1 MVPSDDG
8 STAWIPAFV
17 GMAGL
22 CPPGHPLRGRFAPSR
37 ALTLREGDGLVCFDK
52 IGIVAEQ
59 RFIRNFCII
68 AHVDHGKSTLA
79 DRMIELTGAVS
90 ERELVE
96 QHLDTMDL
104 ERERGITIKAQAV
117 RLEFES
123 TDGEVYQLN
132 LIDTPGHVDFS
143 YEVSRSLA
151 ACEAAV
157 LLIDAS
163 QGIQAQ
169 TMANVYLAVEN
180 DLVII
185 PAINKIDMPTAD
197 PERVAAEMVDT
208 FGFSEDEM
216 LWVSGKTGEGVEEL
230 LERIVGLT
238 PPPVGEMEE
247 PLQALVFDSKYDS
260 FKGVVVYVR
269 VMDGEIK
276 ARDRAKFMDSG
287 AQGEVLE
294 VGYFSPT
301 VMRAP
306 EGLRVGEVGY
316 VATGI
321 KDVGDVMV
329 GDTMTLVKDPAA
341 EARVKYEE
349 QKPMVFTGL
358 YPSDANDY
366 GELREALGKLR
377 LNDAAL
383 AFEPESSSALG
394 FGFRCGFLGL
404 LHMEVVQERL
414 EREYELEL
422 ITTAPSVEFQVML
435 NDGEIVYVDNPSR
448 LPEKQ
453 DIAEILEPWV
463 DLSIIV
469 PIAYYGN
476 VMELVTNK
484 RGLFKRMEYLQSHA
498 ASSGNGSVSE
508 SMNGVGRNARVMLEY
523 EAPLSAILVDF
534 HDMLKSAT
542 QGYASMDYQPAGY
555 REAQM
560 VKLDVLVN
568 HEVVDAL
575 SSIVHSTEA
584 EATGRKLAS
593 KLKEL
598 IPRQMFAVPIQAAIG
613 GKVVARTNVKALR
626 KNVLAKCYG
635 GDVTRKRKLLERQK
649 EGKRRRAK
657 MVGSVEV
664 PQEAFMAVLQLR
676 N

>member
-1 MVPSDDG
+1 M
-8 STAWIPAFV
+8 
-17 GMAGL
+17 
-22 CPPGHPLRGRFAPSR
+22 
-37 ALTLREGDGLVCFDK
+37 
-52 IGIVAEQ
+52 AEQ

-117 RLEFES
+117 RLGFES
-123 TDGEVYQLN
+123 KDEEVYQLN

-185 PAINKIDMPTAD
+185 PAINKIDMPASE
-197 PERVAAEMVDT
+197 PERVAAEMADT

-216 LWVSGKTGEGVEEL
+216 LWVSGKTGEGVDEL
-230 LERIVGLT
+230 LERIVELT
-238 PPPVGEMEE
+238 PPPEGEMEQ

-260 FKGVVVYVR
+260 FKGVVAYVR
-269 VMDGEIK
+269 VLDGAIK

-287 AQGEVLE
+287 AHGEVLE

-306 EGLRVGEVGY
+306 EGLRAGEVGY

-366 GELREALGKLR
+366 SELREALGKLR

-383 AFEPESSSALG
+383 TFEPESSSALG

-435 NDGEIVYVDNPSR
+435 NDGEIIYVDNPSS

-498 ASSGNGSVSE
+498 GGSGNGSVSA
-508 SMNGVGRNARVMLEY
+508 SMNGAGRNARVMLEY

-575 SSIVHSTEA
+575 SSIVHSSEA

-649 EGKRRRAK
+649 AGKARRAK

>member
-1 MVPSDDG
+1 MG
-8 STAWIPAFV
+8 
-17 GMAGL
+17 
-22 CPPGHPLRGRFAPSR
+22 
-37 ALTLREGDGLVCFDK
+37 FDK
-52 IGIVAEQ
+52 IEIVTAQ

-117 RLEFES
+117 RLRFLS
-123 TDGEVYQLN
+123 QDGNEYQLN

-169 TMANVYLAVEN
+169 TMANVYLALEN

-185 PAINKIDMPTAD
+185 PAINKIDMVNAE

-216 LWVSGKTGEGVEEL
+216 LWVSGKTGDGVEEL
-230 LERIVGLT
+230 LERIVELT
-238 PPPVGEMEE
+238 PQPVGELDE

-260 FKGVVVYVR
+260 FKGVVAYVR
-269 VMDGEIK
+269 VLDGAIK
-276 ARDRAKFMDSG
+276 ARDRARFIDSG

-306 EGLRVGEVGY
+306 EGLKVGEVGY

-321 KDVGDVMV
+321 KEVGDVMV
-329 GDTMTLVKDPAA
+329 GDTMTLMKEPAN
-341 EARVKYEE
+341 EAKVKYQE

-366 GELREALGKLR
+366 GELRDALGKLK

-383 AFEPESSSALG
+383 MFEPESSSALG

-435 NDGEIVYVDNPSR
+435 NDGEIIHVDNPSR

-469 PIAYYGN
+469 PSAYYGN
-476 VMELVTNK
+476 VMELVTTK
-484 RGLFKRMEYLQSHA
+484 RGVFKRMEYLQSQA
-498 ASSGNGSVSE
+498 AGSGNGVAAV
-508 SMNGVGRNARVMLEY
+508 NGTGRNARVMLEY

-542 QGYASMDYQPAGY
+542 QGYASMDYQTSDY
-555 REAQM
+555 RPTNV
-560 VKLDVLVN
+560 VKLDILVN
-568 HEVVDAL
+568 HEEVDAL
-575 SSIVHSTEA
+575 SSIVHSSEA
-584 EATGRKLAS
+584 AATGRKLAS

-598 IPRQMFAVPIQAAIG
+598 IPRQMFAVPIQASVG
-613 GKVVARTNVKALR
+613 GKIIARTNISALR

-649 EGKRRRAK
+649 AGKRRRAK